1 MSDSEPWRPSTST
14 HLPMPQL
21 QFGTMAL
28 MLVRLRE
35 LAGLVHCG
43 SLRRHDDDR
52 SRHRRM

>member
-35 LAGLVHCG
+35 LAGLVHRG
-43 SLRRHDDDR
+43 GLRRHDDDR
-52 SRHRRM
+52 SWHRRM